1 LDPAAVASPST
12 AKATDNARRAIAI
25 SREAELFK
33 AVRTGGRQASTS
45 HGAATDVGP
54 LSGLSERFDQLA
66 GPAVVR
72 SSDATERLSA
82 ALSRLQAV
90 QGGEADVTAAND
102 SPAIVSPAAD
112 RRPAGLAR
120 APRLWIAPALRTLA
134 GQDPSAAGRWI
145 EGLLC
150 ELHRV
155 APATRLDL
163 SLPDAGAT
171 LADAG
176 HDKTSIRNAKRVR
189 HRSTGRLRVRASH
202 SRLAEAVFLDRN
214 LWLSSRAGV
223 EALRG
228 VAALPL
234 DPDQLVASG
243 LSIDPVAFWRLAAI
257 ATPTAAVSQ
266 RWVVCHR
273 SPVAIGGMAA
283 ITLIPGRPISV
294 SETVVAEPDATLI
307 SAASSVL
314 PWALGLPAEPGAEV
328 GEDGSRDAL
337 DALRAQIAGLAATTS
352 RLFGLNGGNG

>member
-1 LDPAAVASPST
+1 MDPATVASPST
-12 AKATDNARRAIAI
+12 AKANDNARRALAI

-33 AVRTGGRQASTS
+33 AVRTGGRLATTS
-45 HGAATDVGP
+45 PGAATDVGP

-90 QGGEADVTAAND
+90 QGGEAD
-102 SPAIVSPAAD
+102 SPASY

-155 APATRLDL
+155 APATRLDM
-163 SLPDAGAT
+163 SLPGAGAT

-202 SRLAEAVFLDRN
+202 SRLAEAVFLDRH

-283 ITLIPGRPISV
+283 ITLMPGRPISV
-294 SETVVAEPDATLI
+294 SETVVAEPDAMLI

-337 DALRAQIAGLAATTS
+337 DALRAQIAGLAATTP
-352 RLFGLNGGNG
+352 RLFGLNGDNG